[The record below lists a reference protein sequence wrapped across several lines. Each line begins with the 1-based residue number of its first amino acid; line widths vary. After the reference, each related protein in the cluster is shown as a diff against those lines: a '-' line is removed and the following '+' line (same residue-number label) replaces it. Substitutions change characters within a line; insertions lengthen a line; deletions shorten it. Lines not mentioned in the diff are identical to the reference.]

1 MSLVRKNDRWPTVPA
16 LFGNVWGAD
25 PFKAMEDFFG
35 RDGLSERFVKRSE
48 VFVPTVEV
56 KENADSYLVK
66 ADLPGIKME
75 DVKVTL
81 SGNVLRIEGHRH
93 EEKREE
99 KDRFHLTER
108 SYGSFT
114 RAFALPEGTDADAVA
129 AEMKDGVLT
138 VTIPKRAEEKPRQIP
153 IGGASVKS

>member
-1 MSLVRKNDRWPTVPA
+1 MSIVRRNERWPGVPA

-35 RDGLSERFVKRSE
+35 RDGFHERFAKQGDA
-48 VFVPTVEV
+48 FVPTVEV
-56 KENADSYLVK
+56 KESADSYLVK

-81 SGNVLRIEGHRH
+81 TGNVLRIEGHRQ

-99 KDRFHLTER
+99 KERFHVTER

-114 RAFALPEGTDADAVA
+114 RAFALPEGTDAEAVS
-129 AEMKDGVLT
+129 AEMKDGVLS
-138 VTIPKRAEEKPRQIP
+138 VTIPKRPEEKPRQIP
-153 IGGASVKS
+153 IGGAVVKS